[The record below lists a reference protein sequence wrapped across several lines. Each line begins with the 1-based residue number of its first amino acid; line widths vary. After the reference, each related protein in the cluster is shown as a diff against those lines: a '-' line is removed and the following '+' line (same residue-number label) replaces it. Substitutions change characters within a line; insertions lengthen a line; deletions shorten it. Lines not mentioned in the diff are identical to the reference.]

1 MTISKKSL
9 SYLITLSLL
18 SLLTLPNNFASASQ
32 PTSTTKPVTTLP
44 NTGTKPITT
53 LPNTGTKPITT
64 LPNTGTKPITTLPNT
79 GTKPITTLPNTGT
92 KPVTTLPNTGTKP
105 VNNQVSG
112 GEANKKPLTFTD
124 SNNGTQGSTTTLP
137 SQSSGLPTTVKPTG
151 LPTTLKPISTPT
163 QSTPLKPSA
172 NTLGGSTQPNSPLTA
187 AQPRTLPSTVTGP
200 QVQPENNLPQS
211 VTNPIN
217 NTPQLGSNSSV
228 LPANQPTII
237 NPSASTGSN
246 PSSILPGVTL
256 PPITS
261 PTSPTPTLATTVAPP
276 APKKIIRKDP
286 LLEKM
291 NR

>member
-1 MTISKKSL
+1 MTKSKKSL
-9 SYLITLSLL
+9 SFLITLSLS
-18 SLLTLPNNFASASQ
+18 SLLTLPSNFAFASQ

-64 LPNTGTKPITTLPNT
+64 LPNAGTKPITTLPNT
-79 GTKPITTLPNTGT
+79 GSKPITTPSTNGT
-92 KPVTTLPNTGTKP
+92 KPVTTPSTNGTKP
-105 VNNQVSG
+105 ITNQVSNG
-112 GEANKKPLTFTD
+112 GANTAPLKFTGTD
-124 SNNGTQGSTTTLP
+124 TDTQGSTATPPTQSP
-137 SQSSGLPTTVKPTG
+137 S
-151 LPTTLKPISTPT
+151 LPTTLKPINTP
-163 QSTPLKPSA
+163 QSTTLKPSS
-172 NTLGGSTQPNSPLTA
+172 NTLGGSSQPNSPLTA
-187 AQPRTLPSTVTGP
+187 AQPRTLPNTVTGP
-200 QVQPENNLPQS
+200 QVQPDNNLPQS

-256 PPITS
+256 PPITT
-261 PTSPTPTLATTVAPP
+261 PTSPTPILATTVAPP